1 MGVTGTF
8 TGKEG
13 LRPGNDTI
21 HNRIQDRLF
30 GPVGSN
36 SGSCA
41 KKLNI
46 KSSKVITLS
55 DIQPINYG

>member
-36 SGSCA
+36 SGSCETETQHQ
-41 KKLNI
+41 KFQGDN
-46 KSSKVITLS
+46 TFRHTT
-55 DIQPINYG
+55 N